1 MSREVH
7 RKTEESK
14 VSVQCIDED
23 EFIASVEPSLCSEPG
38 HADVNDF
45 FGDIVFR
52 PAPAIDAL
60 RRGRGECG
68 ASTPSPSVFEGN
80 HGGTKP
86 SFLMEKIAR
95 RVAMPF
101 CFCWKM
107 ASLYC
112 ISSGNCRSDTIFC
125 SKQKGLEHLGS
136 VIAHTDIIHVVR

>member
-86 SFLMEKIAR
+86 SFFDGKYCSSCRHALLFLLENGI
-95 RVAMPF
+95 VV
-101 CFCWKM
+101 
-107 ASLYC
+107 LYFK
-112 ISSGNCRSDTIFC
+112 R
-125 SKQKGLEHLGS
+125 KLP
-136 VIAHTDIIHVVR
+136 V

>member
-23 EFIASVEPSLCSEPG
+23 ESIASVEPSLCSEPG
-38 HADVNDF
+38 HADVNDC

-68 ASTPSPSVFEGN
+68 ASTPSPSVVEGN

-86 SFLMEKIAR
+86 SFFDGKDCSSCRHALLFLLE
-95 RVAMPF
+95 
-101 CFCWKM
+101 M

-112 ISSGNCRSDTIFC
+112 ISSGNCRSDTMFC
-125 SKQKGLEHLGS
+125 SQQKGLEHLGS